1 MSLLIPETGL
11 LLWMVIIFAIVLFI
25 LVKWGFP
32 VITGMIDRRSE
43 YIEQSLRNA
52 EEAEK
57 RLAAL
62 GEEQQQMLEEV
73 RREQAKLLK
82 EAADTKARM
91 ISDAR
96 AEAEK
101 ESALIMART
110 HEAIAAEKESALADA
125 RREIALLGV
134 SVAEKILRDHLS
146 DREAQMALLEKL
158 GNEALRVQDKS

>member
-1 MSLLIPETGL
+1 
-11 LLWMVIIFAIVLFI
+11 
-25 LVKWGFP
+25 
-32 VITGMIDRRSE
+32 
-43 YIEQSLRNA
+43 
-52 EEAEK
+52 
-57 RLAAL
+57 
-62 GEEQQQMLEEV
+62 MLEEV